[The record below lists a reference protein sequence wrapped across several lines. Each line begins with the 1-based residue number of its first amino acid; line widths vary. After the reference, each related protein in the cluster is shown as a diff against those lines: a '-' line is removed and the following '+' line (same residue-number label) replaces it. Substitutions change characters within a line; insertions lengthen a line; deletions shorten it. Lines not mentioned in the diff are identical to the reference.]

1 MEKIIFL
8 GLVIPIFGFVLY
20 LGATAIMNG
29 FSAKSAN
36 KINENSDNEEIDS
49 PLVDEDSLSYEL
61 EKLNKLLK
69 DLGVDD
75 NLIQHKGLTPGMLL
89 TLGEKKIK
97 TLKDFAELSSDELIG
112 GYDEKKGVKFK
123 IDGYLEEFALSKNEA
138 DDLIINARNI
148 VFK

>member
-36 KINENSDNEEIDS
+36 KINENSDNEIIDP
-49 PLVDEDSLSYEL
+49 PLVDEDSLSHEL

-69 DLGVDD
+69 DGV
-75 NLIQHKGLTPGMLL
+75 LTQ
-89 TLGEKKIK
+89 EE
-97 TLKDFAELSSDELIG
+97 FELSLIH
-112 GYDEKKGVKFK
+112 
-123 IDGYLEEFALSKNEA
+123 I
-138 DDLIINARNI
+138 
-148 VFK
+148 